1 MDYTGRNPIVSFFY
15 GILMF
20 FQFLLTGPFTLTVLA
35 GALGAYFAG
44 TELYF
49 LTSPLYT
56 VSGLAFVLNSF
67 TLDKIVLAKIRAA
80 TGGQLKASISGGG
93 ALPRHVD
100 EFFGNIGI
108 NVLEGYGM
116 TETSPV
122 ISVRT
127 FEKLIIGSVG
137 VIVPKTR
144 LQIRNDNNA
153 VLTEVDESGNI
164 TQGKMGLKGVVFI
177 KGPQVMKGYFKNEE
191 ATSKAISD
199 GWMNTGDMGMI
210 NFKKTLTLTG
220 RAKDTVVLLGGENV
234 EPVPIENKLQESAYI
249 SQCMVIG
256 QDQKNLGAIVVPD
269 FEKLQEWAKENGINE
284 SNNEKLIENSKVYDL
299 YRKEIKAL
307 NNTKNGFKSF
317 EQVTPFILI
326 SKPFEVGDELNN
338 MMKMKRHVITEKY
351 SDKIKKIYST
361 NQD

>member
-1 MDYTGRNPIVSFFY
+1 
-15 GILMF
+15 
-20 FQFLLTGPFTLTVLA
+20 
-35 GALGAYFAG
+35 
-44 TELYF
+44 
-49 LTSPLYT
+49 
-56 VSGLAFVLNSF
+56 
-67 TLDKIVLAKIRAA
+67 
-80 TGGQLKASISGGG
+80 
-93 ALPRHVD
+93 
-100 EFFGNIGI
+100 
-108 NVLEGYGM
+108 M

-137 VIVPKTR
+137 VIAPKTK

-153 VLTEVDESGNI
+153 VLTEMDENGKI
-164 TQGKMGLKGVVFI
+164 TQGKLGLKGVVFV

-191 ATSKAISD
+191 ATSKAITD

-234 EPVPIENKLQESAYI
+234 EPVPIENKLQESTYI

-269 FEKLQEWAKENGINE
+269 FEKLQEWAQENGISETNKD
-284 SNNEKLIENSKVYDL
+284 KLIENPKVYDL